1 MKAWN
6 TDSIDLENDKC
17 LFKIEAQDTR
27 IHMWDQVKQKQS
39 NEDFM

>member
-1 MKAWN
+1 MEAWN
-6 TDSIDLENDKC
+6 TDSIDLENDKW
-17 LFKIEAQDTR
+17 LYKIEAQDTS